1 MDDFSPLPCPCVLL
15 MLRMNKIPFAQ
26 ARRAGMDPAPN
37 YEQKK

>member
-1 MDDFSPLPCPCVLL
+1 MPFLITQMS
-15 MLRMNKIPFAQ
+15 KIPFAQ